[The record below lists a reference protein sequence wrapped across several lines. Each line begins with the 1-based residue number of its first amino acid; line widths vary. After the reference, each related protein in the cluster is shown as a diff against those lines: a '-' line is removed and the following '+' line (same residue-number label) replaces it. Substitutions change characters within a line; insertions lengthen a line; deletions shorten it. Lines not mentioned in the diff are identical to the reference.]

1 MKILSLAFKNINS
14 LAGENHIDFT
24 DPIFAND
31 GIFAI
36 TGKTGAGKSSILDA
50 VALALYGKTPRVDV
64 TGNDNP
70 VMTRGEKDSY
80 AEITFE
86 VDGKKWKSAWKQE
99 RTRTGNLKPVSRQIA
114 DINDKI
120 IADQVRT
127 CDTKIVEIVGLTFE
141 QFTKVVMLA
150 QGSFTAFLQADK
162 NDKGELLEQITG
174 TEIYGEISR
183 KVFERSK
190 NETQKLQNIKLEL
203 QQIKVLSQEEKTNL
217 TAEIESLQKDKQ
229 QIDIE
234 LKNTENAQKWLTD
247 LANIE
252 DQIAE
257 TKKILPELVK
267 KLEQVAEKHKIAEN
281 ALKNAKAENEE
292 QNEIFVK
299 VRELDTKINEKQSQ
313 LNSIL
318 KAIEDL
324 EDRKKSLAEKIAKD
338 KETLSKTEIA
348 LKEKQNWA
356 SENAVYKELV
366 SNFTAI
372 ENEHNEISNLSE
384 EIKKNDEQKKEL
396 KTVLDNKTCE
406 LEKATTSLK
415 EKKDEF
421 SEKNNKFESL
431 KSELTTILNGKQLA
445 DYQDEKENIISFGT
459 EIKNLIDVETS
470 LVTCENEITNYDKS
484 INQNQI
490 LEKELSESI
499 IRHSEK
505 LQSLDKNI
513 KLIEENIMLLSNIQS
528 LEEHRQKLKDGEACP
543 LCGATEHPY
552 AVGNVPQMGEKEKQL
567 QQLKSEQSEVTKQYQ
582 KAIQSHAKAVS
593 DIENAT
599 KSKEKEEK
607 TKSENI
613 KKKENILA
621 NILCISPDFTITDE
635 AETIEF
641 LEKIRSEKQ
650 KQYKQVDEL
659 IKKTEKAEKSISTL
673 RDKEI
678 PELQEVV
685 QKLEK
690 DKNSAETDQKLA
702 EQQLKDKEKFITDLQ
717 KQLQTKNLVF
727 VEKIERYNVKNIDE
741 LRNCLDLWNKNEKE
755 IENLKGKISET
766 TNEIALSETKEEEN
780 EKQLKTKNS
789 EKEKINKENEQLTKS
804 RTEIFGEKSVDE
816 EEKRL
821 KETLQK
827 AEEEKTQAEKEHN
840 QVNTELE
847 KSKAVLTEKEKE
859 LIEKKEQKIT
869 EKTLEELT
877 AQYAEMKLKS
887 DEFSQK
893 IGANKQMLDTNEEN
907 RKAHADKLEARD
919 NQQLICNKW
928 NTLNE
933 LIGSSDGKKYRNF
946 AQALTF
952 EHLIGLANKQL
963 RKMSDRYILKR
974 TGDAGNPFELSVI
987 DNFQNSEER
996 TAQNLSGGEKFIV
1009 SLSLALGLSNMAS
1022 RNMRIDTMFI
1032 DEGFGTLDNDYLDVA
1047 LSALSSLQVEGK
1059 LIGVISHLTE
1069 LKERIATHIEVVQKG
1084 NGHSEIQIVSD

>member
-14 LAGENHIDFT
+14 LVGENYIDFT

-50 VALALYGKTPRVDV
+50 IALALYGKTPRVDV

-70 VMTRGEKDSY
+70 VMTRGEKDCY

-203 QQIKVLSQEEKTNL
+203 EQIKVLSQEEKSNL

-234 LKNTENAQKWLTD
+234 LKNTENAQKWLSD

-252 DQIAE
+252 NQIAE
-257 TKKILPELVK
+257 TQKILPELEK
-267 KLEQVAEKHKIAEN
+267 KLEQVAEKHR
-281 ALKNAKAENEE
+281 KAENLLQKSKTESEE
-292 QNEIFVK
+292 QTKIFVK
-299 VRELDTKINEKQSQ
+299 VRELDTKIKEKQSQ

-318 KAIEDL
+318 KAIEEL
-324 EDRKKSLAEKIAKD
+324 EDRKKSLAEKIAND
-338 KETLSKTEIA
+338 KETLSKNEKT
-348 LKEKQNWA
+348 LKEKQNWS
-356 SENAVYKELV
+356 SENAVFKELV
-366 SNFTAI
+366 SNFTAL
-372 ENEHNEISNLSE
+372 ENEHIELSKLSD
-384 EIKKNDEQKKEL
+384 EIKKQDEQKKEL
-396 KTVLDNKTCE
+396 KATLAEKTDVTT
-406 LEKATTSLK
+406 KATNLLK
-415 EKKDEF
+415 EKKDEL
-421 SEKNNKFESL
+421 SKKKNNFENL
-431 KSELTTILNGKQLA
+431 KSELTANLNGKQLA

-499 IRHSEK
+499 IRHNDN
-505 LQSLDKNI
+505 LQNLDENI
-513 KLIEENIMLLSNIQS
+513 KLLEENIMLLSNIQS

-552 AVGNVPQMGEKEKQL
+552 AIGNVPQMGEKEKQL
-567 QQLKSEQSEVTKQYQ
+567 QQLKSEQSEITKQYQ
-582 KAIQSHAKAVS
+582 TAMQSHAKTVS
-593 DIENAT
+593 DIENA
-599 KSKEKEEK
+599 KNSKQKEEK
-607 TKSENI
+607 TKSENF

-621 NILCISPDFTITDE
+621 NILGISPDFTIVDE

-659 IKKTEKAEKSISTL
+659 IKNAEKTEKSISTL

-690 DKNSAETDQKLA
+690 DKNTAETDQKLT
-702 EQQLKDKEKFITDLQ
+702 EQKLKSKEEFIADLQ

-727 VEKIERYNVKNIDE
+727 IEKIEKYDVKTIDE
-741 LRNCLDLWNKNEKE
+741 LKNCLDLWKKNEEE

-766 TNEIALSETKEEEN
+766 TNEIVLSETKQDET
-780 EKQLKTKNS
+780 EKQLKDKNS
-789 EKEKINKENEQLTKS
+789 EKEKINKENDQLIKN
-804 RTEIFGEKSVDE
+804 RVEIFGEKNVDE

-821 KETLQK
+821 KETLK
-827 AEEEKTQAEKEHN
+827 KVEEEKTQAEKEHN

-859 LIEKKEQKIT
+859 LIEKREQKIT
-869 EKTLEELT
+869 EKSLEELQT
-877 AQYAEMKLKS
+877 AYAEMKLKS

-893 IGANKQMLDTNEEN
+893 IGANKQMLTTNEEN
-907 RKAHADKLEARD
+907 LQNHTDKLQSKD
-919 NQQLICNKW
+919 NQQLICDKW

-974 TGDAGNPFELSVI
+974 TGDASNPFELSVI

-1084 NGHSEIQIVSD
+1084 NGHSEIRIVSG

>member
-14 LAGENHIDFT
+14 LVGENYIDFT

-50 VALALYGKTPRVDV
+50 IALALYGKTPRVDV

-70 VMTRGEKDSY
+70 VMTRGEKDCY

-114 DINDKI
+114 GSNDKI

-174 TEIYGEISR
+174 TEIYGEISK

-203 QQIKVLSQEEKTNL
+203 QQIKVLSQEEKSNL

-229 QIDIE
+229 QMDIE

-252 DQIAE
+252 NQIAE
-257 TKKILPELVK
+257 TKKIQPELLK
-267 KLEQVAEKHKIAEN
+267 KLEQVAEKHRKAEN
-281 ALKNAKAENEE
+281 SLQKAKVENEE
-292 QNEIFVK
+292 QTKIFVK
-299 VRELDTKINEKQSQ
+299 VRELDTKIKEKQSQ
-313 LNSIL
+313 LNSFS
-318 KAIEDL
+318 KAIEEL
-324 EDRKKSLAEKIAKD
+324 EDRKKSLAEKIVND
-338 KETLSKTEIA
+338 KETLSKTNQA
-348 LKEKQNWA
+348 LIEKQNW
-356 SENAVYKELV
+356 SLENAVFKELV

-372 ENEHNEISNLSE
+372 ENEHIELSKLSG
-384 EIKKNDEQKKEL
+384 EIKKHDEQKKEL
-396 KTVLDNKTCE
+396 KKALAEKIDVAI
-406 LEKATTSLK
+406 KATSLLK
-415 EKKDEF
+415 EKRDEL
-421 SEKNNKFESL
+421 SEKKNNFESL
-431 KSELTTILNGKQLA
+431 KSELKTILNGKQLA
-445 DYQDEKENIISFGT
+445 DYQDKKENITNFGI

-470 LVTCENEITNYDKS
+470 LATCKNEIANYNKS
-484 INQNQI
+484 ISQNQI

-499 IRHSEK
+499 IRHNDN
-505 LQSLDKNI
+505 LQNLDKNI
-513 KLIEENIMLLSNIQS
+513 KLLEENIMLLSNIQS

-552 AVGNVPQMGEKEKQL
+552 AVGNVPQMEEKEKQL
-567 QQLKSEQSEVTKQYQ
+567 QQLKSEHSEITKQYQ
-582 KAIQSHAKAVS
+582 TAMQSHAKAVS

-621 NILCISPDFTITDE
+621 NILSLSPDFTISDE

-659 IKKTEKAEKSISTL
+659 IKKAEKAEKSISTL

-690 DKNSAETDQKLA
+690 DKNTAETEQKLT
-702 EQQLKDKEKFITDLQ
+702 EQQLKDKEKFIADLQ
-717 KQLQTKNLVF
+717 KQLQTKSLVF
-727 VEKIERYNVKNIDE
+727 TEKIEKYNVKTIDE
-741 LRNCLDLWNKNEKE
+741 LRSCLDLWKKNEEE

-766 TNEIALSETKEEEN
+766 KNEIALSETKEEEN
-780 EKQLKTKNS
+780 EKQLKAKNS
-789 EKEKINKENEQLTKS
+789 EKEKINKESEQLTKN
-804 RTEIFGEKSVDE
+804 RTEIFGKKSVDD

-827 AEEEKTQAEKEHN
+827 TEEEKTQAEKEHN

-847 KSKAVLTEKEKE
+847 KSKAVLNEKEKE
-859 LIEKKEQKIT
+859 LIEKREQKIT
-869 EKTLEELT
+869 EKSLEELQT
-877 AQYAEMKLKS
+877 EYAEMKLKS

-893 IGANKQMLDTNEEN
+893 IGANKQMLNTNEEN
-907 RKAHADKLEARD
+907 RKAYADKLETRD
-919 NQQLICNKW
+919 KQQLICDKW

-963 RKMSDRYILKR
+963 QKMSDRYILKR

-987 DNFQNSEER
+987 DNFQDSEER

-1084 NGHSEIQIVSD
+1084 NGHSEIQIVSG